1 MLKSQFW
8 YILPLVILFLV
19 GLLQWYGFIQNT
31 FIELIVAIYIV
42 VFYYYLNPLIG
53 FIAFS
58 LVLLWFLYKY
68 VFMNVNYNIS
78 ELNKT
83 SIRGEIPQRIIQMWV
98 GPTQSLSKY
107 KSYIHSVKTL
117 NPNCEYMFFD
127 KETIDEFFKNHY
139 PEYISTYNSLPL
151 LIQRLDFF
159 RYVAIYHY
167 GGIYLDLDIKALKS
181 FDMAFFNHSC
191 VFPVDEYLTEPMQR
205 NPRFRPFFEKNCRFL
220 LGQYGFGA
228 EKKHPFL
235 LYLVQTIHGNC
246 HNIVKQFNS
255 KKTMNKREKEWFV
268 YSTTGPDFVTQC
280 YIQYWNKSQ
289 IYILDNG
296 RRQHVG
302 KYAKHEYWGA
312 WK

>member
-205 NPRFRPFFEKNCRFL
+205 NPRFRPFFENNCRFL
-220 LGQYGFGA
+220 LGQY
-228 EKKHPFL
+228 
-235 LYLVQTIHGNC
+235 
-246 HNIVKQFNS
+246 
-255 KKTMNKREKEWFV
+255 
-268 YSTTGPDFVTQC
+268 
-280 YIQYWNKSQ
+280 
-289 IYILDNG
+289 
-296 RRQHVG
+296 
-302 KYAKHEYWGA
+302 
-312 WK
+312 